1 MKITNDANVTII
13 GSNTTVVIPNSDSIT
28 SSVVVTCNSG
38 SSYSITS
45 SVVVT
50 CNSGS
55 SYRISKECY
64 IALEELFKEQIGEVE
79 SNKPVIVKE

>member
-1 MKITNDANVTII
+1 MKITNDANTTII
-13 GSNTTVVIPNSDSIT
+13 GSNTTIVIPNND
-28 SSVVVTCNSG
+28 
-38 SSYSITS
+38 SITS

-64 IALEELFKEQIGEVE
+64 VALEELFKEQIGKIE
-79 SNKPVIVKE
+79 SNKPIIVKE

>member
-13 GSNTTVVIPNSDSIT
+13 GSNTTVIIPNSD
-28 SSVVVTCNSG
+28 
-38 SSYSITS
+38 SITS

-64 IALEELFKEQIGEVE
+64 VTLEELFKEQIGEVE
-79 SNKPVIVKE
+79 SNKPIIVKE

>member
-1 MKITNDANVTII
+1 MKIINDANITII
-13 GSNTTVVIPNSDSIT
+13 GSNTTVVIPNNDSIT
-28 SSVVVTCNSG
+28 F
-38 SSYSITS
+38 

-64 IALEELFKEQIGEVE
+64 VALEELFKEQIGEVK
-79 SNKPVIVKE
+79 SNKPVIIKE

>member
-1 MKITNDANVTII
+1 MKIINDAKVTII
-13 GSNTTVVIPNSDSIT
+13 GSNTTVVIPNNDS
-28 SSVVVTCNSG
+28 V
-38 SSYSITS
+38 TS

-64 IALEELFKEQIGEVE
+64 VALEELFKEQIGEVE
-79 SNKPVIVKE
+79 SNKPVIIKE